1 MAKQQR
7 KQVIS
12 MNLSQIEKAL
22 TEIYERPHESGESR
36 HIVFWVDKDQ
46 EFTEDIESLDLANV
60 KIHTLHER
68 NQFYT
73 KYLLEQKD
81 INSSYLIYTTEEM
94 AVEDN
99 WLADTVLY
107 SKTFYADRLS
117 LLLEELNIHHSLRAV
132 VKKYERFFN
141 SSERR
146 RKFSAFG
153 LAPYTE
159 AKIELA
165 ILSTLSA
172 VKTADFDGILRKV
185 LMENLDVE
193 ENKYMIE
200 LKKYKIESFFWKAV
214 HDKYGY
220 EREKPTLK
228 TLFMHLA
235 LTALSQS
242 MDEKYL
248 ESVESFIA
256 NRNCA
261 DALVFVDHWMH
272 HSKDS
277 MIFDEYAV
285 MVEEEVN
292 LAGILQSISVEKF
305 KEADVFP
312 FIDRAIILY
321 ISNGL
326 LDQLEEYD
334 RYKKLIRLR
343 RSKHHYDKYQNVYEA
358 LYCTVEMHA
367 FHKEHKQG
375 LPQGAAIDLYKAYAE
390 KFYVMDTYYRKFYVA
405 YDLGEASDLLK
416 KIKVLVE
423 NLYTSWYMG
432 QLSSHWSQAVQ
443 TDMKDK
449 WLLPGVT
456 SQQNFYST
464 FVRPRVREGER
475 IFVVISDAMRYEVGV
490 ELKEKLITETFGTC
504 EIEPLLGVVPSVTKL
519 GMASLLPYRTL
530 DIKEDGRVFV
540 DERDTSGIQN
550 RKQIIEREVEDSIA
564 VHFQDFM
571 NTTDSE
577 ALFRGKKLV
586 YIYHNTID
594 AFGDNAATEI
604 NTFAGVEQ
612 TLDELLKI
620 VNFIRNRLSGSN
632 IYLTADHGFLYQR
645 DALEESDK
653 IQKEQMNTIDVKRRY
668 MLSKEKRDVSGQL
681 AIDLSAVIKNE
692 EQLTAYVPN
701 ATIRYKIQGSGVN
714 FVHGGASLQEIV
726 VPLLTFK
733 NKRLGQKGSQA
744 ITKVDVKL
752 TSTTRRITN
761 RIFHL
766 DFFQMEK
773 VGDKTA
779 PRTVVIH
786 MADSEGQVLSNE
798 ETIIADRANDDSTER
813 TFRIR
818 FVLKT
823 ITYDR
828 DKKYYL
834 VMKDVETGAVTEKTE
849 FTISLAH
856 ASDFDF

>member
-1 MAKQQR
+1 MKVGAY
-7 KQVIS
+7 

-22 TEIYERPHESGESR
+22 TDIYERPLESGENR
-36 HIVFWVDKDQ
+36 YIVFWIDKDK
-46 EFTEDIESLDLANV
+46 EFAEDIERLDLGDV
-60 KIHTLHER
+60 KVHTLHER

-73 KYLLEQKD
+73 KYLIEEED
-81 INSSYLIYTTEEM
+81 CTSPFLIYTTEEM
-94 AVEDN
+94 TVEDN

-117 LLLEELNIHHSLRAV
+117 LLLNELEINHSLRAV

-146 RKFSAFG
+146 RKFASFG
-153 LAPYTE
+153 LQPYTE
-159 AKIELA
+159 ATIELS
-165 ILSTLSA
+165 ILSTISN
-172 VKTADFDGILRKV
+172 VRTADFEDVLRKV
-185 LMENLDVE
+185 MMESLDE
-193 ENKYMIE
+193 IENKYMIDFA
-200 LKKYKIESFFWKAV
+200 KYDIESVFWNAV
-214 HDKYGY
+214 RNKYGY
-220 EREKPTLK
+220 ERENPTLK
-228 TLFMHLA
+228 TLFMHLS

-242 MDEKYL
+242 IDEQYL
-248 ESVESFIA
+248 EDVQGFIA
-256 NRNCA
+256 ERNQA

-272 HSKDS
+272 HRSDS
-277 MIFDEYAV
+277 AVFDEFAE
-285 MVEEEVN
+285 MVEQEVN
-292 LAGILQSISVEKF
+292 LAGILQEVSVEAF

-321 ISNGL
+321 ISNSL
-326 LDQLEEYD
+326 MDQLEDYEKYM
-334 RYKKLIRLR
+334 KLIRLR
-343 RSKHHYDKYQNVYEA
+343 RSKHHYDKYKNVYDA
-358 LYCTVEMHA
+358 LYYTVEMHA
-367 FHKEHKQG
+367 FQKEHAQG
-375 LPQGAAIDLYKAYAE
+375 LPQGPAIDLYNAYVE
-390 KFYVMDTYYRKFYVA
+390 KFHVMDTYYRKFYVA
-405 YDLGEASDLLK
+405 YDQGEASELMK
-416 KIKVLVE
+416 KIKELVE

-443 TDMKDK
+443 ADMKVN

-464 FVRPRVREGER
+464 FVKPRIREGER
-475 IFVVISDAMRYEVGV
+475 IFVVISDAMRYEVGI
-490 ELKEKLITETFGTC
+490 ELKEKLITETLGTC

-519 GMASLLPYRTL
+519 GMASLLPHRKI
-530 DIKEDGRVFV
+530 DIQADGRVFV
-540 DERDTSGIQN
+540 DDKDTAGIQN

-564 VHFQDFM
+564 VHFQDFI

-577 ALFRGKKLV
+577 EIFKGKKLV

-594 AFGDNAATEI
+594 AFGDNASTEI
-604 NTFAGVEQ
+604 NTFNGVEQ

-632 IYLTADHGFLYQR
+632 VFITADHGFLYQR
-645 DALEESDK
+645 EALEESDK
-653 IQKEQMNTIDVKRRY
+653 IQREQMASIEVKRRY

-681 AIDLSAVIKNE
+681 AIDLSSIIENE
-692 EQLTAYVPN
+692 QKLTAYVPN
-701 ATIRYKIQGSGVN
+701 ATIRYKIQGTGVN

-773 VGDKTA
+773 VEEKTA
-779 PRTVVIH
+779 PRTILIH
-786 MADSEGQVLSNE
+786 VADSEGNVLSNE
-798 ETIIADRANDDSTER
+798 ETIIADRSNDNSAER

-828 DKKYYL
+828 SKNYYL
-834 VMKDVETGAVTEKTE
+834 VVRDAETDAVTDRVELA
-849 FTISLAH
+849 ISLAH
-856 ASDFDF
+856 TSEFDF